1 MKQIIISIYDS
12 AYYWTIATREDGK
25 PTRTIERYYDDE
37 EYNNEGVKEPTMV
50 ENMIIKS
57 NFIGC
62 GLDIPSR
69 DDIISQLN
77 QMGYDVIVC
86 DDGDYEEHLSE
97 VNNG

>member
-37 EYNNEGVKEPTMV
+37 DDNNDGIKEPTMV
-50 ENMIIKS
+50 ENMIIQS

-62 GLDIPSR
+62 RLDIPSR

-86 DDGDYEEHLSE
+86 EDGDYEEHLCE
-97 VNNG
+97 VQNG